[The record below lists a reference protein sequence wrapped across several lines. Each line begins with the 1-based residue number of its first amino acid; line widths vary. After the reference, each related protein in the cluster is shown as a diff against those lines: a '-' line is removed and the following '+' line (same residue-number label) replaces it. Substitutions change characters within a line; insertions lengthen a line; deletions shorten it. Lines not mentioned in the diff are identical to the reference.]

1 MSRRHSKKNR
11 EEKKRVEK
19 ELAER
24 EASREETTGEGTGE
38 NPPAAAAHESLKP
51 ATIPE
56 NEASPEAAPK
66 ASSEASREGKPSG
79 THCATTACAGG
90 AEPDREPPLSGK
102 DEQIEKDQKEGKPE
116 EPEAPGTPE
125 PKKADAG
132 ASADAASERHAGE
145 CAKSETDE
153 AHPDKEATPG
163 EEKRASHEAVRSGK
177 PARLLRWLCAL
188 IAFVLLLLA
197 LGAFAWMKVEEMLYR
212 EPAAMTAER
221 IEITVPQGATA
232 TEALNLAR
240 NAGITLEPWK
250 VRVLRRFEPSLL
262 SRIHV
267 GRFRFERGMTP
278 ETILKTLSGP
288 ALIDQQLR
296 IPEGAPVW
304 EVLDLISSAP
314 GLEPDSARMTEAD
327 LLKAVGLEGRTSL
340 EGFLAPETYRY
351 GSGSS
356 DLTIL
361 RMAVDRQKRLLD
373 EAWNSRNALCQAKN
387 PYELL
392 ILASIIEKETGVRS
406 DRHLVSSVFN
416 NRLKIGMPLQTD
428 PTVIYGL
435 GPDWSGRLRRRDL
448 ETPTPWNTYR
458 FAGLPPTPISMP
470 SAASIEAAA
479 HPAQTKYLYFVARG
493 DGTSEFSTNLRD
505 HNRAVNHFII
515 KKRTTPLPQK

>member
-1 MSRRHSKKNR
+1 MSRRHSKKSR

-24 EASREETTGEGTGE
+24 D
-38 NPPAAAAHESLKP
+38 
-51 ATIPE
+51 
-56 NEASPEAAPK
+56 ASPEESEGEGSAGNLPAAEAPGPDLPAVPGTEGSCEASSK
-66 ASSEASREGKPSG
+66 ASSENSQKADSSDLPGGTNASAEDAEKRREEALNGKDAKSEKSEKDGEPE
-79 THCATTACAGG
+79 AREERNEKAGASKERASEKNAGEG
-90 AEPDREPPLSGK
+90 AEP
-102 DEQIEKDQKEGKPE
+102 Q
-116 EPEAPGTPE
+116 
-125 PKKADAG
+125 
-132 ASADAASERHAGE
+132 
-145 CAKSETDE
+145 TDE
-153 AHPDKEATPG
+153 PLAEKSPDEAAG
-163 EEKRASHEAVRSGK
+163 EEKLSSQKEAQPKKSSRV
-177 PARLLRWLCAL
+177 LRWFCFFL
-188 IAFVLLLLA
+188 AFVVRLLA
-197 LGAFAWMKVEEMLYR
+197 LGAFAWMKVEDILYR

-221 IEITVPQGATA
+221 IEITVPQGASA

-250 VRVLRRFEPSLL
+250 VRVLRRFEPTLL

-278 ETILKTLSGP
+278 EAVLKTLSGP

-304 EVLDLISSAP
+304 DVLDIISEAP
-314 GLEPDSARMTEAD
+314 GLAPDSARMTEAE

-340 EGFLAPETYRY
+340 EGYLAPETYRY

-356 DLTIL
+356 DLAVL

-373 EAWNSRNALCQAKN
+373 EAWNSRNAGCQAKN

-416 NRLKIGMPLQTD
+416 NRLRIGMALQTD

-479 HPAQTKYLYFVARG
+479 HPAETKYLYFVARG
-493 DGTSEFSTNLRD
+493 DGTSEFSTNLKD

-515 KKRTTPLPQK
+515 RKRTTPLPQK

>member
-1 MSRRHSKKNR
+1 MSRRHSKKSR

-24 EASREETTGEGTGE
+24 DASREASEGEGFV
-38 NPPAAAAHESLKP
+38 NQLPARTASVPTQP
-51 ATIPE
+51 AIPG
-56 NEASPEAAPK
+56 NEGSSEVSSK
-66 ASSEASREGKPSG
+66 ASSEDSQNADSSDLSGGMNASAEDAEKRREAALNGKDEKSEKSEKSEKDGEPEARGECKETVDASK
-79 THCATTACAGG
+79 AAANEKNAAEG
-90 AEPDREPPLSGK
+90 AEPQTDVPLA
-102 DEQIEKDQKEGKPE
+102 EKSPGEAAGEETLSPQKEAQP
-116 EPEAPGTPE
+116 
-125 PKKADAG
+125 
-132 ASADAASERHAGE
+132 R
-145 CAKSETDE
+145 KSS
-153 AHPDKEATPG
+153 
-163 EEKRASHEAVRSGK
+163 RV
-177 PARLLRWLCAL
+177 LRWFCFFL
-188 IAFVLLLLA
+188 AFVVLLLA
-197 LGAFAWMKVEEMLYR
+197 LGAFAWMKVEDILYR

-221 IEITVPQGATA
+221 IEITVPQGASA
-232 TEALNLAR
+232 TDALNLAR

-278 ETILKTLSGP
+278 EAVLKTLSGP

-304 EVLDLISSAP
+304 DVLDIISEAP
-314 GLEPDSARMTEAD
+314 GLAPDSARMTEAE

-340 EGFLAPETYRY
+340 EGYLAPETYRY

-356 DLTIL
+356 DLAVL

-373 EAWNSRNALCQAKN
+373 EAWNSRNAGCQARN

-416 NRLKIGMPLQTD
+416 NRLRIGMALQTD

-479 HPAQTKYLYFVARG
+479 HPAETKYLYFVARG
-493 DGTSEFSTNLRD
+493 DGTSEFSTNLKD

-515 KKRTTPLPQK
+515 RKRMTPLPQK

>member
-1 MSRRHSKKNR
+1 MSRRHSKKSR

-24 EASREETTGEGTGE
+24 DAALDESEGEGSVKELPARAASVPTQPAIPGNEGSSEAS
-38 NPPAAAAHESLKP
+38 S
-51 ATIPE
+51 
-56 NEASPEAAPK
+56 K
-66 ASSEASREGKPSG
+66 ASSEDSQKADSSDLPGGMNASAEDAEKRREE
-79 THCATTACAGG
+79 A
-90 AEPDREPPLSGK
+90 LNGK
-102 DEQIEKDQKEGKPE
+102 DEKNAKSEKDGEPE
-116 EPEAPGTPE
+116 EPEARGE
-125 PKKADAG
+125 CKEKGDASKAEANEKDAG
-132 ASADAASERHAGE
+132 KGAEPQ
-145 CAKSETDE
+145 TDE
-153 AHPDKEATPG
+153 PLADKKPDETAG
-163 EEKRASHEAVRSGK
+163 EEKLLSQKEAQPKKSS
-177 PARLLRWLCAL
+177 RLLRWVCVLL
-188 IAFVLLLLA
+188 AFVVLLLA
-197 LGAFAWMKVEEMLYR
+197 LGAFAWMKVEDILYR

-221 IEITVPQGATA
+221 IEITVPQGASA

-278 ETILKTLSGP
+278 EAVLKTLSGP

-304 EVLDLISSAP
+304 DVLDIISEAP
-314 GLEPDSARMTEAD
+314 GLAPDSARMTEEE
-327 LLKAVGLEGRTSL
+327 LLKAVGLEGRASL
-340 EGFLAPETYRY
+340 EGYLAPETYRY

-356 DLTIL
+356 DLAVL

-373 EAWNSRNALCQAKN
+373 EAWNSRNAACQAKN

-416 NRLKIGMPLQTD
+416 NRLRIGMPLQTD

-470 SAASIEAAA
+470 SAASIEVAA
-479 HPAQTKYLYFVARG
+479 HPAETKYLYFVARG
-493 DGTSEFSTNLRD
+493 DGTSEFSTNLKD

-515 KKRTTPLPQK
+515 RKRTTPLPQK

>member
-1 MSRRHSKKNR
+1 MSRRHSKKSR
-11 EEKKRVEK
+11 EEKKRIEK

-24 EASREETTGEGTGE
+24 DASPEEAECEGSVKE
-38 NPPAAAAHESLKP
+38 LPAAAAPGPDQPE
-51 ATIPE
+51 IPGTE
-56 NEASPEAAPK
+56 GSCEASSK
-66 ASSEASREGKPSG
+66 ASSEDSQKADSSVLPGGTNASAEDAEKRREDALSAEKN
-79 THCATTACAGG
+79 AGN
-90 AEPDREPPLSGK
+90 
-102 DEQIEKDQKEGKPE
+102 EKDKKNGEPE
-116 EPEAPGTPE
+116 EPQAPE
-125 PKKADAG
+125 KRQEEADASKERANEKNAAEG
-132 ASADAASERHAGE
+132 ADPQKDEPLTE
-145 CAKSETDE
+145 KKPDE
-153 AHPDKEATPG
+153 AADEAQLSSRKEAQPR
-163 EEKRASHEAVRSGK
+163 KSS
-177 PARLLRWLCAL
+177 RLLRWVCLL
-188 IAFVLLLLA
+188 LAFVVLILA
-197 LGAFAWMKVEEMLYR
+197 LGAFAWMKVEDILYR

-221 IEITVPQGATA
+221 IEITVPQGASA

-240 NAGITLEPWK
+240 KAGITLEPWK

-278 ETILKTLSGP
+278 EAVLKTLSGP

-304 EVLDLISSAP
+304 DVLDIISEAP
-314 GLEPDSARMTEAD
+314 GLEPDSARMTEAE
-327 LLKAVGLEGRTSL
+327 LLQAVGLEGRASL
-340 EGFLAPETYRY
+340 EGYLAPETYRY

-356 DLTIL
+356 DLAVL

-373 EAWNSRNALCQAKN
+373 EAWNSRNAGCQAKN

-416 NRLKIGMPLQTD
+416 NRLRIGMALQTD

-479 HPAQTKYLYFVARG
+479 HPAETKYLYFVARG

-515 KKRTTPLPQK
+515 RKRTTPLPQK